1 MSDLSAPTVHAIELE
16 RLADLRSRAA
26 SRLTGSAATKGATA
40 RAADALAVLHAL
52 ASSPHTALDALTL
65 LHELQVHQVELELQ
79 AQELRDSRA
88 ELESALRRQIE
99 LYDCQPVGC
108 FTLDARGALYEL
120 NQTGADMLGIG
131 RDHAYGLALDSFL
144 CEDSARRFR
153 SLISSVD
160 AGANAGANAGADAGA
175 DAGPGQTACRL
186 RLCPKDGPARSVL
199 ASIGAD
205 PAATRYLVSFAAASE
220 EQGQRPEAC

>member
-108 FTLDARGALYEL
+108 FTIDTRGVLHEL
-120 NQTGADMLGIG
+120 NQTGANMLCVA
-131 RDHAYGLALDSFL
+131 RDDAYGLPLDSFL
-144 CEDSARRFR
+144 SADSARRFR
-153 SLISSVD
+153 AWVPRADDSVRQ
-160 AGANAGANAGADAGA
+160 AS
-175 DAGPGQTACRL
+175 CRL
-186 RLCPKDGPARSVL
+186 TLSAKDGGAQAVL

-205 PAATRYLVSFAAASE
+205 SEVNRYLVSFTVTSD
-220 EQGQRPEAC
+220 EQGRPSEAS